1 MSAIG
6 TAVLLKFDSLQSLEN
21 YIKSVYFSNYL
32 MTLYFHVQFL
42 KLKCTKNAKNTIKNE
57 SRKKTSPRTRKKC
70 KELKRDIIKTQSQD
84 SSIEKGNIRK
94 NLNKKKN
101 MKKGNIRKILGQKK
115 EYEKKKYWENPKQ
128 KREYEKKQKQI
139 YRQSPVKNKI

>member
-21 YIKSVYFSNYL
+21 YIKSVYYSIL
-32 MTLYFHVQFL
+32 QFL

-57 SRKKTSPRTRKKC
+57 SSRKKTSPRTRKKC

-128 KREYEKKQKQI
+128 KREYEKKTKTNIQTIPSEK
-139 YRQSPVKNKI
+139 